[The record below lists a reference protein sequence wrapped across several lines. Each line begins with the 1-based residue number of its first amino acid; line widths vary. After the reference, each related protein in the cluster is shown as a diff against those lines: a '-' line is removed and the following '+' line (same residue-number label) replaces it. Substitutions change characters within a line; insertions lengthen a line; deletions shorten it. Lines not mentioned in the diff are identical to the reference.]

1 VWSATNVKEKGAGGH
16 ISMLAVPPRLFFLAE
31 VSVFTLINR
40 PFVPVSINLKRTR
53 ALFVSLDIRV
63 F

>member
-1 VWSATNVKEKGAGGH
+1 
-16 ISMLAVPPRLFFLAE
+16 MLAVPPRLFFLAE